1 MPEFLKKTVGKFDAT
16 NAVNLL
22 ANTLLMQYFNKNI
35 TIEEINKIIEIAK
48 NKDKLKNVLKFL

>member
-1 MPEFLKKTVGKFDAT
+1 MPEFLKKNVGKFDAT

-35 TIEEINKIIEIAK
+35 SIEEINKIIEIAK

>member
-1 MPEFLKKTVGKFDAT
+1 MADFLKKAVGKFDAT

-22 ANTLLMQYFNKNI
+22 ANTLLMQYFNNNI
-35 TIEEINKIIEIAK
+35 SLEEINKIIEIAK

>member
-1 MPEFLKKTVGKFDAT
+1 MPDFLKKNVGKFDAT

-35 TIEEINKIIEIAK
+35 SIEEINKIIEIAK
-48 NKDKLKNVLKFL
+48 NKHKLKNVLKFL